1 MSSSVTNPFK
11 KHSHSKCI
19 NEALRSAEKLCGEK
33 NIQLTALR
41 KRVLELIWS
50 SHKALGAYAIL
61 ELLGQEGVKP
71 APPTV
76 YRALEFLLNSGL
88 IHRINSLNA
97 FIGCTHITSQH
108 IGTYFLICKNCNNI
122 QEVQDNV
129 VDKRILALAERNYFS
144 VSTQALEISGLCQSC
159 QQNSP

>member
-1 MSSSVTNPFK
+1 MSSAAANPFK
-11 KHSHSKCI
+11 KHSHTKCI
-19 NEALRSAEKLCGEK
+19 NEALSSAEKLCEEK
-33 NIQLTALR
+33 NIQLTVLR
-41 KRVLELIWS
+41 KRVLALIWG

-97 FIGCTHITSQH
+97 FVGCAHLKTQH
-108 IGTYFLICKNCNNI
+108 AGTYFLICLRCNNV
-122 QEVQDNV
+122 QEVQDNA
-129 VDKRILALAERNYFS
+129 VDKRIRVLAEHNYFS
-144 VSTQALEISGLCQSC
+144 VTTQALEISGHCQSC
-159 QQNSP
+159 QQSKS